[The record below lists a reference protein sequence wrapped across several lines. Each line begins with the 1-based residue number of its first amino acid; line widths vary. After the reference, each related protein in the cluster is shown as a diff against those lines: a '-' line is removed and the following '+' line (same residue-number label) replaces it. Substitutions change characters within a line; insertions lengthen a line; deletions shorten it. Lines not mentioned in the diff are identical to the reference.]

1 VDAGTVAAKA
11 VTVSGSVP
19 FGIEKQKGR
28 NVITETIVIAAPVAG
43 IVALGVKS
51 PAAMKAKAGA
61 AQLSQAGVIL
71 AKDKRLPRWFRIVL
85 GVACLPI
92 PGPVDNAVQVL
103 ALGLLLTRYRT
114 PTVEAWKAAER
125 PNTAVL
131 SAFEPSQ
138 VVKAS

>member
-1 VDAGTVAAKA
+1 
-11 VTVSGSVP
+11 
-19 FGIEKQKGR
+19 
-28 NVITETIVIAAPVAG
+28 VITETAVIAIPAAG
-43 IVALGVKS
+43 AIALGVRS
-51 PAAMKAKAGA
+51 PVLVKAKAGA
-61 AQLSQAGVIL
+61 AQLSRAGVIL

-138 VVKAS
+138 VMKAG